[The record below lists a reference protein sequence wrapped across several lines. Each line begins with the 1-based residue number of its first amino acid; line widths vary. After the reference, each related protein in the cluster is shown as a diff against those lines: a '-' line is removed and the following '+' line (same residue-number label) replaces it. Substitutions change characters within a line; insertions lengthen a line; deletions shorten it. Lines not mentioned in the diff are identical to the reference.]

1 MTHRILVLSLLLL
14 CLTTQVQAA
23 GRVFTDGFED
33 GNTNKWMD
41 DGRGKIPIVTSSV
54 DGIAGP
60 HSGTHMAG
68 ANFTGNNSFPGLV
81 LNTDVLYNNELFLRM
96 WERPDGDIHQGDEGS
111 GCSFKLLRFFFA
123 EGTTYHDYY
132 TVAGHPMESFTSAGN
147 AWTNSQFPTYWGG
160 AAGDHTNNKSSWHKV
175 EMYVNQS
182 AGIFRVWH
190 DGVMVQNN
198 TGYDFHGVKW
208 TPFYIQSNGDNCGIP
223 NNHWYLDDFEVYSDT
238 GSGATGLM
246 SDASI
251 QQPSGPDTTPPTVS
265 SVTPT
270 NGATGIALTT
280 DVTATMSEDLNAA
293 TVTTSTVEL
302 RNPSNTLITAT
313 VSESAPGVIT
323 LHPTTSLVPSTV
335 YTAKVIGGGSGVKDV
350 AGNALASTFTW
361 TFTTVAPD
369 TTPPTVS
376 GVSPANSAT
385 NISTTIAP
393 TITFSEPMD
402 PATIST
408 STIDL
413 KSSPGAVLVASTVS
427 YNATTR
433 VATLTPNVPLAIS
446 TSYTLRAIGGGSGVK
461 DVAGNAL
468 ASTQSASFTT
478 TSSTSDTTLGLTTIG
493 TKMDD
498 GDSNYMNGSKIVTVT
513 GGTVASM
520 SVYVGAID
528 ATTANRSYQFGIYTN
543 NASTNKPDTLVAST
557 TSGTLTA
564 NSWNT
569 LPITATLNPAT
580 TYWLL
585 YNTNGLSS
593 AVNNMAYNTT
603 SAGQGV
609 YSTGNMTFG
618 TWPGT
623 FPAST
628 LTTTT
633 YSLYVTFAPP
643 PPTTFALTVVK
654 AGTGGGTVTSSPG
667 GISCGSDCTESY
679 SGNTVV
685 TLTPTPDGSSTFIG
699 WSGDADC
706 TDGTVT
712 MDAIKNCNATFNS
725 LPPSTFNLT
734 ISKAGTGTGTVTGTG
749 IACGTD
755 CTETYP
761 TGTVVELSSTADAT
775 STFTGYT
782 GTGCTTGSI
791 TMDSSKA
798 CVATFVLKPPPIV
811 NNGPVCIRVQ

>member
-1 MTHRILVLSLLLL
+1 MKKSLLVLLVL
-14 CLTTQVQAA
+14 CWSVSAQAA
-23 GRVFTDGFED
+23 TRVFFDGFED
-33 GNTNKWMD
+33 G
-41 DGRGKIPIVTSSV
+41 
-54 DGIAGP
+54 
-60 HSGTHMAG
+60 
-68 ANFTGNNSFPGLV
+68 
-81 LNTDVLYNNELFLRM
+81 
-96 WERPDGDIHQGDEGS
+96 
-111 GCSFKLLRFFFA
+111 
-123 EGTTYHDYY
+123 TT
-132 TVAGHPMESFTSAGN
+132 N
-147 AWTNSQFPTYWGG
+147 AWTQDDYRLKCDVVSSALDGGAGPTSGTKMTRCNWDGTVAWNDPLATKTMYKAGFPYTSDIFLRAMIRYDNDADAKQGSKLMRVGNEGASFQDCQLELSPPQVFMYWQSSGAQVPPTYWGG
-160 AAGDHTNNKSSWHKV
+160 AQCRPGWKKWEIYIHQAASGGIIRVWIDDVQIYDTSGNTIQTGGWNKWNMLSNWSNNPGWEHDANNHVYWDDV
-175 EMYVNQS
+175 EIFSDATSGTATTGSMS
-182 AGIFRVWH
+182 AGTIAAV
-190 DGVMVQNN
+190 
-198 TGYDFHGVKW
+198 T
-208 TPFYIQSNGDNCGIP
+208 
-223 NNHWYLDDFEVYSDT
+223 
-238 GSGATGLM
+238 
-246 SDASI
+246 
-251 QQPSGPDTTPPTVS
+251 GPDTTPPTVS

-280 DVTATMSEDLNAA
+280 TVTATMSEDLDAA

-302 RNPSNTLITAT
+302 RNPSNTLITST
-313 VSESAPGVIT
+313 VSESAGIIT
-323 LHPTTSLVPSTV
+323 LNPNASLLPSTV
-335 YTAKVIGGGSGVKDV
+335 YTAKVIGGSSGVKDV
-350 AGNALASTFTW
+350 AGNALATTFTW
-361 TFTTVAPD
+361 SFTTVAPD

-376 GVSPANSAT
+376 GVNPANSAT

-413 KSSPGAVLVASTVS
+413 KSSPGAVLVPSTVS

-433 VATLTPNVPLAIS
+433 VATLTPNVPLALA
-446 TSYTLRAIGGGSGVK
+446 TGYTLRAIGGGSGVK

-478 TSSTSDTTLGLTTIG
+478 TSSTSDTTLGQTTIG
-493 TKMDD
+493 AKMDD
-498 GDSNYMNGSKIVTVT
+498 GDANYMNGSRIVTVT

-520 SVYVGAID
+520 SVYIGAID
-528 ATTANRSYQFGIYTN
+528 GNTANRSYQFGIYTH
-543 NASTNKPDTLVAST
+543 NAGTNKPDTLVAST

-643 PPTTFALTVVK
+643 PPTTFTLTVSK
-654 AGTGGGTVTSSPG
+654 AGTGGGTITSSPG
-667 GISCGSDCTESY
+667 GISCGSDCTEAY

-685 TLTPTPDGSSTFIG
+685 TLTPTPDGTSTFIG
-699 WSGDADC
+699 WTGDSDC
-706 TDGTVT
+706 SDGTVT
-712 MDAIKNCNATFNS
+712 MDATKNCLATFNT

-734 ISKAGTGTGTVTGTG
+734 ISKAGTGTGTVSGTG
-749 IACGTD
+749 ITCGSD

-798 CVATFVLKPPPIV
+798 CVANFVLKPPPIIS
-811 NNGPVCIRVQ
+811 NSPVCIRVQ

>member
-1 MTHRILVLSLLLL
+1 MKKILFVLLFLL
-14 CLTTQVQAA
+14 CSTTVHAA

-33 GNTNKWMD
+33 GNTNKWLD

-190 DGVMVQNN
+190 DGVMIQNN

-208 TPFYIQSNGDNCGIP
+208 TPFYIQSNGDNCGIT
-223 NNHWYLDDFEVYSDT
+223 NNHWYLDDFEVFSDT

-251 QQPSGPDTTPPTVS
+251 AQSTGPDTTPPTVS
-265 SVTPT
+265 SVSPT
-270 NGATGIALTT
+270 NGATGVSLTANA
-280 DVTATMSEDLNAA
+280 VATMSEDIDAA

-302 RNPSNTLITAT
+302 RNPSNTLITSA
-313 VSESAPGVIT
+313 VSESSPGVIT
-323 LHPTTSLVPSTV
+323 LNPNASLLPSTV
-335 YTAKVIGGGSGVKDV
+335 YTAKVIGGASGVKDV

-361 TFTTVAPD
+361 TFTTIAPD

-376 GVSPANSAT
+376 TVMPANGAT
-385 NISTTIAP
+385 NVSTTIAP
-393 TITFSEPMD
+393 TITFSEAMD
-402 PATIST
+402 PATMTTGTVEIR
-408 STIDL
+408 
-413 KSSPGAVLVASTVS
+413 SSPGSVQVPITPT
-427 YNATTR
+427 YNAATNT
-433 VATLTPNVPLAIS
+433 ATLTPTSPLSLNTTYSA
-446 TSYTLRAIGGGSGVK
+446 RAINGASGVK

-468 ASTQSASFTT
+468 ASLFSASFTT
-478 TSSTSDTTLGLTTIG
+478 TNSTNDVSLGLQTVGG
-493 TKMDD
+493 TFDD
-498 GDSNYMNGSKIVTVT
+498 GDKNFMNGSKVTTVT

-520 SVYVGAID
+520 SVYVGPID
-528 ATTANRSYQFGIYTN
+528 ATAANRKFQFGIYTN
-543 NASTNKPDTLVAST
+543 NTGTGKPDTLVAQSVE
-557 TSGTLTA
+557 GTLVA

-569 LPITATLNPAT
+569 INLTATLAPAT

-585 YNTNGLSS
+585 YNTNALTS
-593 AVNNMAYNTT
+593 AFNNMAYNTT
-603 SAGQGV
+603 SAGAGV
-609 YSTGNMTFG
+609 YSTAGVTYG

-623 FPAST
+623 FPAAT

-633 YSLYVTFAPP
+633 YSLYVTFVPP
-643 PPTTFALTVVK
+643 VTGPFALTV
-654 AGTGGGTVTSSPG
+654 T
-667 GISCGSDCTESY
+667 
-679 SGNTVV
+679 
-685 TLTPTPDGSSTFIG
+685 
-699 WSGDADC
+699 
-706 TDGTVT
+706 
-712 MDAIKNCNATFNS
+712 
-725 LPPSTFNLT
+725 
-734 ISKAGTGTGTVTGTG
+734 KAGTGTGTVTATGISCGADCTESYATNTIVPLTTTPTSGSVFLGWSGDADCADGSVTMAAARNCTATFNLAPPSTFTLTITKAGTGTGTVTATG
-749 IACGTD
+749 IACGAD
-755 CTETYP
+755 CNEAYDS
-761 TGTVVELSSTADAT
+761 GTVVEVISTADAT
-775 STFTGYT
+775 SNFIGYT
-782 GTGCTTGSI
+782 GTGCTTGSV
-791 TMDSSKA
+791 TMSVDRT
-798 CVATFVLKPPPIV
+798 CTATFDLKPASLI
-811 NNGPVCIRVQ
+811 NAGPVCIRQP